1 MTNDI
6 PEDMMKIFYDKVV
19 DICEFVVK
27 VEGNTAAFPEDFLM
41 LYRWGKGRK
50 DQVKTPQGYVVK
62 HLEVGGRTSSYIP
75 ELQKKV
81 GSGTTKR
88 KSTNDSEGSKKQKV
102 KPESESESDDEEP
115 EEEAKTVA
123 TTRSGRAS
131 RKPKN

>member
-6 PEDMMKIFYDKVV
+6 PEDMMRTFYDKVV
-19 DICEFVVK
+19 EICEFVVK

-81 GSGTTKR
+81 GSGTAKR
-88 KSTNDSEGSKKQKV
+88 KSANDSGGAKKQKV
-102 KPESESESDDEEP
+102 KSESEDEGS
-115 EEEAKTVA
+115 EEAPKPTT

>member
-6 PEDMMKIFYDKVV
+6 PEDMMKTFYDKVV
-19 DICEFVVK
+19 ELCEFVVK

-75 ELQKKV
+75 QLQKKV
-81 GSGTTKR
+81 GSGSAKR
-88 KSTNDSEGSKKQKV
+88 KSTTQAEGSKKQKV
-102 KPESESESDDEEP
+102 KSEPEDEES
-115 EEEAKTVA
+115 EEEAKPAT

-131 RKPKN
+131 RKPKT